1 MNLTIKNVFRKARR
15 ALLTAAAMLSVA
27 SASAQ
32 TTVQTTFKVC
42 PLNVDGLPQKFA
54 GINLNPDGPG
64 SEGTQKIAQYIV
76 KSGIDVLG
84 LSEDFNYNGDLKVGL
99 DGQYQMGTWRG
110 RIALNNEGNV
120 DLMKL
125 RFPTDGLQF
134 LVKNGYSFDAERW
147 APWNQ
152 NYGHFSDGA
161 DELIT
166 KGYRYYRVNFGQNI
180 VVEFYIMHMDA
191 ETSDADNKARA
202 SQWEQLRDAII
213 ANNSGLPKIV
223 MGDTNSRYTRDDIL
237 NLFTNPIVAD
247 GNYTVSDVWV
257 EKCKGGLYPELGS
270 EALVVPE
277 ADRTKSSAYVANE
290 IVDKVLYLNPTHGGM
305 QLTPNSIVFDAD
317 NYLKADGTLLGD
329 HVPVV
334 VEFRAEG
341 TTYAP
346 ATSDSFWRGE
356 TWVGNDQAVYLY
368 NVGSHYFVSNDFAPV
383 VTNITQAPI
392 WHIYGGDQFT
402 ISNEDGYRLQMG
414 QSKSQQGVVSETGAT
429 TFNNH
434 EPGIT
439 AGSHRIGLKDFVT
452 FLDRRTHFFTV
463 ATEKGKKIYTAA
475 ETKDVYN
482 DWLLISEEQK
492 QAYLT
497 YVGLYNKALSLLG
510 TREDLD
516 APLSSVLQDTQNSNY
531 SRSADDIKKLQDM
544 IAEYERLNVK
554 ITDAKFATTC
564 LPWNGIVPAGVKV
577 FTATK
582 YDDKATPCSVILK
595 SYEGDVL
602 PQGVGVVL
610 FSETPGTYTFT
621 RTDAEAAAPAD
632 NILSGTYKRIAGGN
646 LDFENHN
653 YMLLGNKTAGVGF
666 YRLAEDSYIPAYR
679 AYILRDKTAA
689 SLMAKVVFSD
699 ATGVAQVEMP
709 TNAKATGVYGIAGD
723 KRSKM
728 VRGINIVRMSD
739 GSVRKLLVK

>member
-15 ALLTAAAMLSVA
+15 ALLTAVAMLSVA

-42 PLNVDGLPQKFA
+42 PLNVDGLPQKLA
-54 GINLNPDGPG
+54 GFNLNPDGPG

-247 GNYTVSDVWV
+247 GNYTVRDVWV

-356 TWVGNDQAVYLY
+356 TWVGNGQAVYLY

-414 QSKSQQGVVSETGAT
+414 QLKSQQGVVPETGAT
-429 TFNNH
+429 TFNNY

-439 AGSHRIGLKDFVT
+439 AGSHRIGLKDFGT
-452 FLDRRTHFFTV
+452 FLDWRTHFVT
-463 ATEKGKKIYTAA
+463 
-475 ETKDVYN
+475 
-482 DWLLISEEQK
+482 
-492 QAYLT
+492 
-497 YVGLYNKALSLLG
+497 
-510 TREDLD
+510 
-516 APLSSVLQDTQNSNY
+516 TQS
-531 SRSADDIKKLQDM
+531 
-544 IAEYERLNVK
+544 
-554 ITDAKFATTC
+554 F
-564 LPWNGIVPAGVKV
+564 
-577 FTATK
+577 
-582 YDDKATPCSVILK
+582 
-595 SYEGDVL
+595 
-602 PQGVGVVL
+602 
-610 FSETPGTYTFT
+610 
-621 RTDAEAAAPAD
+621 
-632 NILSGTYKRIAGGN
+632 
-646 LDFENHN
+646 
-653 YMLLGNKTAGVGF
+653 
-666 YRLAEDSYIPAYR
+666 
-679 AYILRDKTAA
+679 
-689 SLMAKVVFSD
+689 
-699 ATGVAQVEMP
+699 
-709 TNAKATGVYGIAGD
+709 
-723 KRSKM
+723 
-728 VRGINIVRMSD
+728 
-739 GSVRKLLVK
+739 